1 MLNSVGAK
9 PNVSQVSGSIGSLGD
24 HGLDRSR
31 GFLTNSDLTSADAGV
46 LSTTSPVD
54 DHMQSMNSVDA
65 FSHRS
70 CDTQEDFVGTRT
82 LENTGS
88 CNSDLDWLIDDTVS
102 PGDPSSSGTIG
113 GLFRSAENTR
123 LPHGW
128 SGHTVQSPRKF
139 STDSCTN
146 LNGGMDFNIPL
157 ARTRNDIQVILP
169 NGDDPEIIAT
179 SLQLTRSHLLTIL
192 DGSMRDP
199 NFSRGS
205 TPVFIRHLLWSGWL
219 LDELENLLSWS
230 YEASAKAIKQRRLA
244 KNGASKD
251 QFSKN
256 SDIRNDN
263 YEVEG
268 TETKLRRR
276 RSGRSRA
283 LSGPQTKL
291 TGVWSCHMP
300 NYTLNIRLR
309 TVIPPHLIVDDKES
323 SSLLEVSSIPIT
335 GNRTTG
341 VTAIFINPFA
351 KTQGPRISPEIQTF
365 NVVPEGSEI
374 IRCVQNNDLRG
385 VQSLFDLGK
394 ASPSDV
400 DHRGF
405 SLLSASA
412 LLYSSMPPL
421 TSSFVGQYLAFFACA
436 SRISETNKSL
446 LQYAMHNGCS
456 DIFNLL
462 VRTGAGI
469 QNCKR
474 FAFHL

>member
-1 MLNSVGAK
+1 MNSVGAT
-9 PNVSQVSGSIGSLGD
+9 PDVSQASGSTGSLGD
-24 HGLDRSR
+24 HGHDPSP
-31 GFLTNSDLTSADAGV
+31 GSLTISDLTSGEARV
-46 LSTTSPVD
+46 LNTTSPVD
-54 DHMQSMNSVDA
+54 KHIQSVNSVDA
-65 FSHRS
+65 SSHRS
-70 CDTQEDFVGTRT
+70 FDTQEDFVGSQT

-88 CNSDLDWLIDDTVS
+88 CNSDLDWLI
-102 PGDPSSSGTIG
+102 PGTLSLVDPSLYGTIG
-113 GLFRSAENTR
+113 GLSRSPEDTR
-123 LPHGW
+123 LRHGW
-128 SGHTVQSPRKF
+128 SRHTVHSPLRF

-146 LNGGMDFNIPL
+146 LDGGMDFNIPL
-157 ARTRNDIQVILP
+157 ARTRNDIQVNLP
-169 NGDDPEIIAT
+169 NGDDPEMIVT

-230 YEASAKAIKQRRLA
+230 YEASARAIKQRRLA
-244 KNGASKD
+244 KNGALKD
-251 QFSKN
+251 QFSKS

-263 YEVEG
+263 YEVRG

-276 RSGRSRA
+276 RSGRSGA
-283 LSGPQTKL
+283 LSGPQAKL

-323 SSLLEVSSIPIT
+323 SSVLEISSIPIT
-335 GNRTTG
+335 GHRTTG

-351 KTQGPRISPEIQTF
+351 KNQGPRISPEIQTF
-365 NVVPEGSEI
+365 NVVPEGSDI
-374 IRCVQNNDLRG
+374 IRCIQNNDLRG

-400 DHRGF
+400 DPRGF

-412 LLYSSMPPL
+412 LLYSSMPPS
-421 TSSFVGQYLAFFACA
+421 TFSFVGQYLAFVACV
-436 SRISETNKSL
+436 SRTSETNKRL

-474 FAFHL
+474 FAFHP